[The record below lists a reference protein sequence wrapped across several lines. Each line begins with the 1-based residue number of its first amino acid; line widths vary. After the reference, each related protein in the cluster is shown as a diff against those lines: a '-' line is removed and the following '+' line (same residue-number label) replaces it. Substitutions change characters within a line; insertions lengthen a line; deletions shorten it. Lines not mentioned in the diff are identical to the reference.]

1 MPTLWDCLTT
11 RRGEG
16 LSWPGPRG
24 GVRREGGREEGTK
37 GEAAE
42 QQQRV
47 YLLLSNRHFCILPTQ
62 TSFPVVT
69 QGPWQLGTRS
79 AVLMTNQPWGLR
91 GRTEARVQAPLCSGG
106 PQTPSSLGL
115 GFPIC
120 AAWGRFPLVGV
131 TTPGGAGAR
140 DAGVLQCEDS
150 PVSSGASGSPLRDCE
165 KALQAWPH
173 VGKRARVCAGQTFRG
188 LFALTPHGWGSRGSG
203 RKK

>member
-1 MPTLWDCLTT
+1 MGATVPTLWDCLTT

-91 GRTEARVQAPLCSGG
+91 GRTEARVQALSALGGLRHRPLWVSVFPSVQHGVGSHLWGSLPLGG
-106 PQTPSSLGL
+106 RG
-115 GFPIC
+115 
-120 AAWGRFPLVGV
+120 
-131 TTPGGAGAR
+131 PGM
-140 DAGVLQCEDS
+140 
-150 PVSSGASGSPLRDCE
+150 PVSCSVRTA
-165 KALQAWPH
+165 Q
-173 VGKRARVCAGQTFRG
+173 
-188 LFALTPHGWGSRGSG
+188 
-203 RKK
+203 